1 METADLQPQN
11 PWAPAFLNVD
21 SLRLLFF
28 RHSYLEACF
37 RKARVISKS
46 VKKDTKK
53 TQASILTKGKI
64 VYSGNLHNPFQSAIA
79 VFYFVQG
86 GCVCGLRS
94 IETCVTVFF

>member
-1 METADLQPQN
+1 M
-11 PWAPAFLNVD
+11 
-21 SLRLLFF
+21 
-28 RHSYLEACF
+28 
-37 RKARVISKS
+37 ISKS

-94 IETCVTVFF
+94 IETCVTVFFKVTP

>member
-1 METADLQPQN
+1 M
-11 PWAPAFLNVD
+11 
-21 SLRLLFF
+21 
-28 RHSYLEACF
+28 
-37 RKARVISKS
+37 ISKS

-86 GCVCGLRS
+86 GGAYVGFAQLKLVLLFFLRLHPKMRPKNS
-94 IETCVTVFF
+94 WLFFFLPSLNKELWRSYCNTEED

>member
-1 METADLQPQN
+1 M
-11 PWAPAFLNVD
+11 
-21 SLRLLFF
+21 
-28 RHSYLEACF
+28 
-37 RKARVISKS
+37 ISKS

-86 GCVCGLRS
+86 GGGGGGGVFGLRKS
-94 IETCVTVFF
+94 